1 MRSWL
6 KGIRGRLLVA
16 ACLPVIALAVV
27 IGISMNTSTQLGFK
41 LEDTYARL
49 VPNLDCFI
57 DIMSA
62 RNGLSYYFWASYNTV
77 NTDPELSKEYLG
89 KAKESFKE
97 LKDGITKYEAAPF
110 IEGEAKIYE
119 EYKGNNARFYSLTE
133 EIMANL
139 QKGDSE
145 SLKHVYAEIA
155 RGEWHTISD
164 HMKSTFNSV
173 SDLYAADA
181 KKSDQEQE
189 HLRAF
194 SKNLMLF
201 TGLFSMFAIFS
212 ILMWI
217 AYRVSNSVGDV
228 ASKLSDSTGQVTQAI
243 EQLSAAGH
251 ALSESS
257 TESAASLEETVASLE
272 EMTSMVQMNSDHA
285 REAAAL
291 AATSRDSAEKG
302 EREIK
307 TLVDSMQGISQASK
321 KIEEIIHVIDDIAFQ
336 TNLLA
341 LNAAVEAARAGEQGK
356 GFAVVADAVRTLA
369 QKSADAAKDITS
381 LIKDSVS
388 KIEKGTDIADKS
400 GVVMQEI
407 VSSVKKVSDLANEIA
422 SASSEQ
428 TSGIQ
433 QISKAM
439 NQLDQ
444 GAQSNA
450 ASSEE
455 IASTSEEISSQA
467 VQMQQL
473 TETLNAV
480 VLGTDGSTNAVTT
493 AVAAK
498 KTETTAAVKPVP
510 HGDAKPMEK
519 AKSNVVKFTPKK
531 EASKNKSAAQEA
543 IPFDEDEVPAQAA
556 NGRGSVGDVSGF

>member
-1 MRSWL
+1 
-6 KGIRGRLLVA
+6 
-16 ACLPVIALAVV
+16 
-27 IGISMNTSTQLGFK
+27 
-41 LEDTYARL
+41 
-49 VPNLDCFI
+49 
-57 DIMSA
+57 MSA
-62 RNGLSYYFWASYNTV
+62 RNALGYYFWAAYSTASTN
-77 NTDPELSKEYLG
+77 PELSQEYIG
-89 KAKESFKE
+89 KAKDAFTD
-97 LKDGITKYEAAPF
+97 LKAAIVKYESAPF
-110 IEGEAKIYE
+110 IEGEAKLYE
-119 EYKGNNARFYSLTE
+119 EYKSKGPRFYELTE
-133 EIMANL
+133 EIIANFG
-139 QKGDSE
+139 KKDPAT
-145 SLKHVYAEIA
+145 LKLVYDQIA
-155 RGEWHTISD
+155 KGEWHQIAEK
-164 HMKSTFNSV
+164 MKKSFVSV
-173 SDLYAADA
+173 AELYREDA
-181 KKSDQEQE
+181 KQAEKDQLE
-189 HLRAF
+189 LRAY
-194 SKNLMLF
+194 SRNILLF
-201 TGLFSMFAIFS
+201 TGLFSIFAIFS

-251 ALSESS
+251 SLSESS
-257 TESAASLEETVASLE
+257 TEAAASLEETVASLE

-291 AATSRDSAEKG
+291 AQTSRDSAEKG

-381 LIKDSVS
+381 LIKDSVN
-388 KIEKGTDIADKS
+388 KIDKGTEIADKS
-400 GVVMQEI
+400 GVVMQDI

-473 TETLNAV
+473 TEKLNEV
-480 VLGTDGSTNAVTT
+480 VLGNNGGPVSVAEKVVTKKKE
-493 AVAAK
+493 AAPVAHAQR
-498 KTETTAAVKPVP
+498 KPVE
-510 HGDAKPMEK
+510 EK
-519 AKSNVVKFTPKK
+519 AKNVVKFTPKK
-531 EASKNKSAAQEA
+531 EVSKNKTAAQEV
-543 IPFDEDEVPAQAA
+543 IPFDEDESPAVPAAA
-556 NGRGSVGDVSGF
+556 GRGDVGDVSGF

>member
-1 MRSWL
+1 MKAWF
-6 KGIRGRLLVA
+6 KGIRGRLLMA
-16 ACLPVIALAVV
+16 ACLPVVALAVV
-27 IGISMNTSTQLGFK
+27 IGISMHASNKLGSL
-41 LEDTYARL
+41 LEDSYTRMI
-49 VPNLDCFI
+49 PNMDSFI

-62 RNGLSYYFWASYNTV
+62 RSSLGYYFWAAYSNAPT
-77 NTDPELSKEYLG
+77 NPELSKEFVN
-89 KAKESFKE
+89 KAKDSLKEFKE
-97 LKDGITKYEAAPF
+97 GVAKYEAAPF
-110 IEGEAKIYE
+110 GVDE
-119 EYKGNNARFYSLTE
+119 EKLYNEIKGNNQRFYDLTE
-133 EIMANL
+133 QVIAALE
-139 QKGDSE
+139 KGDSE
-145 SLKHVYAEIA
+145 SLKFAYSQMAK
-155 RGEWHTISD
+155 GEWHTLADKIKKTFNPISD
-164 HMKSTFNSV
+164 FYTRDGKEGLQTQAEV
-173 SDLYAADA
+173 
-181 KKSDQEQE
+181 
-189 HLRAF
+189 RAF
-194 SKNLMLF
+194 SKNLLLF
-201 TGLFSMFAIFS
+201 TGLLAMFTIFS

-228 ASKLSDSTGQVTQAI
+228 AAKLSDSTGQVTQAI

-251 ALSESS
+251 SLSESS

-291 AATSRDSAEKG
+291 AQTSRDSAEKG

-307 TLVDSMQGISQASK
+307 TLVESMQGISQASK

-369 QKSADAAKDITS
+369 QKSAEAAKDITG

-400 GVVMQEI
+400 GVVMQDI

-473 TETLNAV
+473 TETLNEV
-480 VLGTDGSTNAVTT
+480 VLGTSGGADVVEKAVSKKKD
-493 AVAAK
+493 AAAPVVHAEK
-498 KTETTAAVKPVP
+498 KPVL
-510 HGDAKPMEK
+510 AK
-519 AKSNVVKFTPKK
+519 AKNVVKFTPKK
-531 EASKNKSAAQEA
+531 EAAKNKTAAQEV
-543 IPFDEDEVPAQAA
+543 IPFDEDESSAVPVA
-556 NGRGSVGDVSGF
+556 NGRGDVGDVSGF

>member
-1 MRSWL
+1 MD
-6 KGIRGRLLVA
+6 A
-16 ACLPVIALAVV
+16 
-27 IGISMNTSTQLGFK
+27 
-41 LEDTYARL
+41 
-49 VPNLDCFI
+49 FI
-57 DIMSA
+57 DIMSSRSA
-62 RNGLSYYFWASYNTV
+62 ISYYFWAAYGEKNV
-77 NTDPELSKEYLG
+77 DPKLSAEYLE
-89 KAKESFKE
+89 KAKGAFKE
-97 LKDGITKYEAAPF
+97 IKEGLAKYEAAPF
-110 IEGEAKIYE
+110 MPE
-119 EYKGNNARFYSLTE
+119 EEKLYNEFKPSKEKYMKLTE
-133 EIMANL
+133 EMFGHYE
-139 QKGDSE
+139 KGDAD
-145 SLKHVYAEIA
+145 SLKFIHEELTT
-155 RGEWHTISD
+155 GEWHQMSD
-164 HMKSTFNSV
+164 QMKKVFTTVTNM
-173 SDLYAADA
+173 YTADA
-181 KKSDQEQE
+181 KKASADQVE
-189 HLRAF
+189 LRAF
-194 SKNLMLF
+194 SRNLLMF
-201 TGLFSMFAIFS
+201 IGLFSMVTIFG

-217 AYRVSNSVGDV
+217 AFRVSNSVGDV
-228 ASKLSDSTGQVTQAI
+228 STKLSEATGQVTQAI

-285 REAAAL
+285 REAAGL
-291 AATSRDSAEKG
+291 AHTSREAAEKG
-302 EREIK
+302 EKEIK

-381 LIKDSVS
+381 LIKDSVE
-388 KIEKGTDIADKS
+388 KIGRGTEIADKS
-400 GVVMQEI
+400 GVIMVDI
-407 VSSVKKVSDLANEIA
+407 VSAVKKVSDLANEIA

-473 TETLNAV
+473 SEKLNEV
-480 VLGTDGSTNAVTT
+480 VTGSTENTQVTATVKTKAVEPK
-493 AVAAK
+493 AK
-498 KTETTAAVKPVP
+498 KETKEKPARD
-510 HGDAKPMEK
+510 H
-519 AKSNVVKFTPKK
+519 NIVKFTPKK
-531 EASKNKSAAQEA
+531 EASKNHTKAQEV
-543 IPFDEDEVPAQAA
+543 IPFDEDEGTTAT
-556 NGRGSVGDVSGF
+556 NGRGKIGDVSGF

>member
-1 MRSWL
+1 MKQWF
-6 KGIRGRLLVA
+6 KGIRGRLLLA
-16 ACLPVIALAVV
+16 ALLPVLALGGI
-27 IGISMNTSTQLGFK
+27 IGVSLNTSGKLGHLLNDSYQRVIPNMDALGDMRAGRGNMLYYVFGAYAMIGTNK
-41 LEDTYARL
+41 EFAED
-49 VPNLDCFI
+49 
-57 DIMSA
+57 
-62 RNGLSYYFWASYNTV
+62 
-77 NTDPELSKEYLG
+77 YL
-89 KAKESFKE
+89 AKGRDAIKMIKKGVESF
-97 LKDGITKYEAAPF
+97 EAAPF
-110 IEGEAKIYE
+110 GPGDEEIYNKFKSKKE
-119 EYKGNNARFYSLTE
+119 RFFALTE
-133 EIMANL
+133 EVYTKVE
-139 QKGDSE
+139 KGDPQ
-145 SLKHVYAEIA
+145 SLAEVKVEMTE
-155 RGEWHTISD
+155 GEWRELHVILRDVAIKLGEKYTAEA
-164 HMKSTFNSV
+164 KQ
-173 SDLYAADA
+173 ADA
-181 KKSDQEQE
+181 IQEQT
-189 HLRAF
+189 RAF
-194 SKNLMLF
+194 ATNLTIF
-201 TGLFSMFAIFS
+201 TGLFSIFLIFG

-217 AYRVSNSVGDV
+217 AYKVSNSVGDV
-228 ASKLSDSTGQVTQAI
+228 AAKLSDSTGQVTQAI

-291 AATSRDSAEKG
+291 AQTSRDSAEKG

-307 TLVDSMQGISQASK
+307 TLVESMQGISQASK

-369 QKSADAAKDITS
+369 QKSADAAKDITT
-381 LIKDSVS
+381 LIKDSVA
-388 KIEKGTDIADKS
+388 KIEKGTDVADKS
-400 GVVMQEI
+400 GEVMHEI

-473 TETLNAV
+473 TEKLNEV
-480 VLGTDGSTNAVTT
+480 VLGATASADVKKAVSNKSGP
-493 AVAAK
+493 AAQPEEKKEAAK
-498 KTETTAAVKPVP
+498 SK
-510 HGDAKPMEK
+510 
-519 AKSNVVKFTPKK
+519 VVKFTPKK
-531 EASKNKSAAQEA
+531 QASKNKTEAQEA
-543 IPFDEDEVPAQAA
+543 IPFDEDEATPVPVAA
-556 NGRGSVGDVSGF
+556 NGRGNIGDVSGF

>member
-1 MRSWL
+1 MKTWF
-6 KGIRGRLLVA
+6 KGIKGRLLVA
-16 ACLPVIALAVV
+16 ACLPVLALSGI
-27 IGISMNTSTQLGFK
+27 IGLSLNTSSKLGV
-41 LEDTYARL
+41 LL
-49 VPNLDCFI
+49 VDSFDRVIPNLDSI
-57 DIMSA
+57 GDMRA
-62 RNGLSYYFWASYNTV
+62 GRGNALYYLFGAYSMVGTDKDFALDYIAKGRDSIKQLKEAMASYESLPFAPGEEEIFNKFK
-77 NTDPELSKEYLG
+77 PKKE
-89 KAKESFKE
+89 
-97 LKDGITKYEAAPF
+97 
-110 IEGEAKIYE
+110 
-119 EYKGNNARFYSLTE
+119 RFYTVTE
-133 EIMANL
+133 EIFAKVA
-139 QKGDSE
+139 KGDPQ
-145 SLKHVYAEIA
+145 SLAEA
-155 RGEWHTISD
+155 KVQMTTGEWRELHTSLRD
-164 HMKSTFNSV
+164 VLKSL
-173 SDLYAADA
+173 SDLYAEEA
-181 KKSDQEQE
+181 KKANVYQAET
-189 HLRAF
+189 RTFA
-194 SKNLMLF
+194 KNLTLL
-201 TGLFSMFAIFS
+201 TGLCSMFLIFG

-217 AYRVSNSVGDV
+217 AYKVSNSVGDV

-251 ALSESS
+251 SLSESS
-257 TESAASLEETVASLE
+257 TEAAASLEETVASLE

-291 AATSRDSAEKG
+291 AQTSRDSAEKG

-307 TLVDSMQGISQASK
+307 TLVESMQGISSASK

-381 LIKDSVS
+381 LIKDSVN

-400 GVVMQEI
+400 GIVMQDI

-473 TETLNAV
+473 TQQLNAV
-480 VLGTDGSTNAVTT
+480 VLGSDSQSVSVVES
-493 AVAAK
+493 AVAK
-498 KTETTAAVKPVP
+498 KDSASHAPKK
-510 HGDAKPMEK
+510 AMAEK
-519 AKSNVVKFTPKK
+519 SKNVVKFTPKK
-531 EASKNKSAAQEA
+531 EASKNKSAAQEV
-543 IPFDEDEVPAQAA
+543 IPFDEDETPAVAS

>member
-1 MRSWL
+1 ML
-6 KGIRGRLLVA
+6 YYIFGAYGMAATDKEFAADYIKKGRGA
-16 ACLPVIALAVV
+16 IKM
-27 IGISMNTSTQLGFK
+27 I
-41 LEDTYARL
+41 
-49 VPNLDCFI
+49 
-57 DIMSA
+57 
-62 RNGLSYYFWASYNTV
+62 
-77 NTDPELSKEYLG
+77 
-89 KAKESFKE
+89 
-97 LKDGITKYEAAPF
+97 KDGIVAYEAAPF
-110 IEGEAKIYE
+110 SDGEEAVYEKFKSKKERFYTLTDEIYAKVEKGDPQSLSEVKVQMTEGEWRE
-119 EYKGNNARFYSLTE
+119 L
-133 EIMANL
+133 
-139 QKGDSE
+139 
-145 SLKHVYAEIA
+145 
-155 RGEWHTISD
+155 HTILRDVLLELSERYTVEA
-164 HMKSTFNSV
+164 KK
-173 SDLYAADA
+173 ADA
-181 KKSDQEQE
+181 LQEE
-189 HLRAF
+189 TRAF
-194 SKNLMLF
+194 AKNLTIL
-201 TGLFSMFAIFS
+201 TGLLSVFLIFG

-217 AYRVSNSVGDV
+217 AYRVSNAVGGV
-228 ASKLSDSTGQVTQAI
+228 SEKLSDSTGQVTQAI

-257 TESAASLEETVASLE
+257 TEAAASLEETVASLE

-291 AATSRDSAEKG
+291 AQTSRDSAEKG

-307 TLVDSMQGISQASK
+307 TLVESMQGISQASK

-369 QKSADAAKDITS
+369 QKSADAAKDISS
-381 LIKDSVS
+381 LIKDSVV

-400 GVVMQEI
+400 GVVMHEI

-473 TETLNAV
+473 TQQLNV
-480 VLGTDGSTNAVTT
+480 VVSGESTA
-493 AVAAK
+493 
-498 KTETTAAVKPVP
+498 
-510 HGDAKPMEK
+510 
-519 AKSNVVKFTPKK
+519 SNVVESAIAQKSREVKPAKNIVKFKPKK
-531 EASKNKSAAQEA
+531 EATKSKSAAQDA
-543 IPFDEDEVPAQAA
+543 IPFDEDEASEVAS
-556 NGRGSVGDVSGF
+556 NGRGKIGDVSGF

>member
-1 MRSWL
+1 MKAWF

-16 ACLPVIALAVV
+16 AFLPVVALTFV
-27 IGISMNTSTQLGFK
+27 IGISMHTSDKLGG
-41 LEDTYARL
+41 LLDDSYTRL
-49 VPNLDCFI
+49 IPNMDSFV

-62 RNGLSYYFWASYNTV
+62 RSGLGYYFWAAYSTAS
-77 NTDPELSKEYLG
+77 TDPEMSKMYLE
-89 KAKESFKE
+89 KAKTTFADLKE
-97 LKDGITKYEAAPF
+97 GIVKYEAAPF
-110 IEGEAKIYE
+110 GKEEEKIYNE
-119 EYKGNNARFYSLTE
+119 FKGNNARFFELTE
-133 EIMANL
+133 QVMGAL
-139 QKGDSE
+139 GKGDAE
-145 SLKHVYAEIA
+145 SLKFAYAQLTK
-155 RGEWHTISD
+155 GEWHQLADRLKKGFAPITDIY
-164 HMKSTFNSV
+164 TN
-173 SDLYAADA
+173 DA
-181 KKSDQEQE
+181 KAGNVLQADT
-189 HLRAF
+189 RAF
-194 SKNLMLF
+194 SKNLLLF
-201 TGLFSMFAIFS
+201 TGLLSIFTIFS

-228 ASKLSDSTGQVTQAI
+228 AAKLSDSTGQVTQAI

-272 EMTSMVQMNSDHA
+272 EMSSMVQMNSDHA

-291 AATSRDSAEKG
+291 AQTSRDSAEKG

-307 TLVDSMQGISQASK
+307 TLVESMQGISQASN

-388 KIEKGTDIADKS
+388 KIEKGTDVADKS
-400 GVVMQEI
+400 GVVMQDI

-473 TETLNAV
+473 TQTLNDV
-480 VLGTDGSTNAVTT
+480 VLGTSDGAQVVESKVSRKSAT
-493 AVAAK
+493 ATARAEK
-498 KTETTAAVKPVP
+498 KHGAEKP
-510 HGDAKPMEK
+510 K
-519 AKSNVVKFTPKK
+519 NVVKFTPKK
-531 EASKNKSAAQEA
+531 EASKNKTAAQEV
-543 IPFDEDEVPAQAA
+543 IPFDEDEGATPVAA
-556 NGRGSVGDVSGF
+556 NGRGTIGDASGF

>member
-1 MRSWL
+1 MKQWF

-16 ACLPVIALAVV
+16 ACLPVIALAMLMGISLNVGQKLGDLLNDTYERVIPNMAV
-27 IGISMNTSTQLGFK
+27 IGDIRA
-41 LEDTYARL
+41 ARG
-49 VPNLDCFI
+49 NL
-57 DIMSA
+57 
-62 RNGLSYYFWASYNTV
+62 LYYTFGAYGMAT
-77 NTDPELSKEYLG
+77 TDKDFSKEYLEKG
-89 KAKESFKE
+89 KDSLKE
-97 LKDGITKYEAAPF
+97 LKEGLVLYESVPF
-110 IEGEAKIYE
+110 SEGEEEIYNKFKKDKDKFFAITESMFAKIEKGDTESLQWVKEEMTKGEFRTYQTGLREFARGVTDLYE
-119 EYKGNNARFYSLTE
+119 EASKKNDKGQE
-133 EIMANL
+133 E
-139 QKGDSE
+139 
-145 SLKHVYAEIA
+145 
-155 RGEWHTISD
+155 T
-164 HMKSTFNSV
+164 
-173 SDLYAADA
+173 
-181 KKSDQEQE
+181 
-189 HLRAF
+189 RAF
-194 SKNLMLF
+194 AKNLTLL
-201 TGLFSMFAIFS
+201 TGLFSMFLIFG

-228 ASKLSDSTGQVTQAI
+228 ASKLTDSTGQVTQAI
-243 EQLSAAGH
+243 EQLTAAGH
-251 ALSESS
+251 SLSESS

-291 AATSRDSAEKG
+291 AQTSRNAAEKG
-302 EREIK
+302 ETEIR
-307 TLVDSMQGISQASK
+307 TLVGQMQGISQASK

-369 QKSADAAKDITS
+369 QKSADAAKDITT
-381 LIKDSVS
+381 LIKDSVE
-388 KIEKGTDIADKS
+388 KIEKGTDVADKS

-455 IASTSEEISSQA
+455 IASTAEEISSQA
-467 VQMQQL
+467 TQMQQL
-473 TETLNAV
+473 TEKLNEV
-480 VLGTDGSTNAVTT
+480 VLGGVEK
-493 AVAAK
+493 V
-498 KTETTAAVKPVP
+498 EHAVKAATKN
-510 HGDAKPMEK
+510 AKAPAKDVKPK
-519 AKSNVVKFTPKK
+519 AQVVKFTPKA
-531 EASKNKSAAQEA
+531 ESKAKTAAQDV
-543 IPFDEDEVPAQAA
+543 IPFDEDDSSD
-556 NGRGSVGDVSGF
+556 GRGKVGDVSGF

>member
-1 MRSWL
+1 MNKWF
-6 KGIRGRLLVA
+6 KGIRGRLLFA
-16 ACLPVIALAVV
+16 ACMPVVALSCV
-27 IGISMNTSTQLGFK
+27 IGVSLNTSTKLGHLLNDSFS
-41 LEDTYARL
+41 RI
-49 VPNLDCFI
+49 VPNLNSIGDVRAGRGN
-57 DIMSA
+57 M
-62 RNGLSYYFWASYNTV
+62 LYYIFGAYGMAT
-77 NTDPELSKEYLG
+77 TDKEFAADYLKKG
-89 KAKESFKE
+89 RGAIKMM
-97 LKDGITKYEAAPF
+97 KDGIIAYEAAPF
-110 IEGEAKIYE
+110 SDGEEAVYEKFKSKKERFYTLTDEIYAKVEKGDPQSLSEVKDQMTTGEWRDLHSLLRDVLLELSERYTLEAKKANALQE
-119 EYKGNNARFYSLTE
+119 ET
-133 EIMANL
+133 
-139 QKGDSE
+139 
-145 SLKHVYAEIA
+145 
-155 RGEWHTISD
+155 
-164 HMKSTFNSV
+164 
-173 SDLYAADA
+173 
-181 KKSDQEQE
+181 
-189 HLRAF
+189 RAF
-194 SKNLMLF
+194 AKNLTIL
-201 TGLFSMFAIFS
+201 TGLLSIFL
-212 ILMWI
+212 IFGVLMWI
-217 AYRVSNSVGDV
+217 AYRVSNAVGGV
-228 ASKLSDSTGQVTQAI
+228 SAKLSDSTSQVTQAI
-243 EQLSAAGH
+243 EQLSAAGQ

-257 TESAASLEETVASLE
+257 TEAAASLEETVASLE

-291 AATSRDSAEKG
+291 AQTSRDSAEKG
-302 EREIK
+302 EHEIK

-381 LIKDSVS
+381 LIKDSVI
-388 KIEKGTDIADKS
+388 KIEKGTEIADKS
-400 GVVMQEI
+400 GVVMQAI

-473 TETLNAV
+473 TQQLNVVVSGESSAANAV
-480 VLGTDGSTNAVTT
+480 ESV
-493 AVAAK
+493 
-498 KTETTAAVKPVP
+498 VKQ
-510 HGDAKPMEK
+510 KPRIEK
-519 AKSNVVKFTPKK
+519 PKNIVKFTPKK
-531 EASKNKSAAQEA
+531 EAAKNKTAAQDA
-543 IPFDEDEVPAQAA
+543 IPFDEDEGGEVSA
-556 NGRGSVGDVSGF
+556 NGRGKIGDVSGF

>member
-1 MRSWL
+1 MKQWF

-16 ACLPVIALAVV
+16 ACLPVIALGVV
-27 IGISMNTSTQLGFK
+27 IALSLNTATKLGGM
-41 LEDTYARL
+41 LDESYGRL
-49 VPNLDCFI
+49 IPNLDAFT
-57 DIMSA
+57 DIMQSRA
-62 RNGLSYYFWASYNTV
+62 GLAYYFWAAYSNAQ
-77 NTDPELSKEYLG
+77 TDPVLAKDFIRQG
-89 KAKESFKE
+89 KES
-97 LKDGITKYEAAPF
+97 LKTLQDALHKYEAAPF
-110 IEGEAKIYE
+110 GEGEAEMYNVAKV
-119 EYKGNNARFYSLTE
+119 NNEKFFKLTE
-133 EIMANL
+133 EIIANL
-139 QKGDSE
+139 EKGDAE
-145 SLKHVYAEIA
+145 SLKLAHAELSG
-155 RGEWHTISD
+155 GEWLKLSRAFRDTFKKISD
-164 HMKSTFNSV
+164 DYTK
-173 SDLYAADA
+173 DA
-181 KKSDQEQE
+181 LAGDKEQE
-189 HLRAF
+189 ELRAF
-194 SKNLMLF
+194 SRNVLLF
-201 TGLFSMFAIFS
+201 TGLFSIFAIFS

-217 AYRVSNSVGDV
+217 SIRVSNSVGDV
-228 ASKLSDSTGQVTQAI
+228 ANKLSESTGQVTQAI

-257 TESAASLEETVASLE
+257 TEAAASLEETVASLE

-285 REAAAL
+285 REAAGL
-291 AATSRDSAEKG
+291 AQGSRDSAEKG

-307 TLVDSMQGISQASK
+307 TLVESMQGISQASK

-369 QKSADAAKDITS
+369 QKSADAAKDITT
-381 LIKDSVS
+381 LIKDSVE
-388 KIEKGTDIADKS
+388 KIEKGTEVADRS
-400 GVVMQEI
+400 GVVMQDI

-428 TSGIQ
+428 TTGIQ

-473 TETLNAV
+473 SEALNEV
-480 VLGTDGSTNAVTT
+480 VTGSAEGAGTPT
-493 AVAAK
+493 ATAK
-498 KTETTAAVKPVP
+498 A
-510 HGDAKPMEK
+510 GDHSKAS
-519 AKSNVVKFTPKK
+519 AKSQEKPKKVIKFTPKK
-531 EASKNKSAAQEA
+531 EESKNKSVAQSA
-543 IPFDEDEVPAQAA
+543 IPFDEDEVTSAAA
-556 NGRGSVGDVSGF
+556 NGRGNIGDVSGF